1 MNLRVLL
8 ALVLVLPGCFEDI
21 TNPEP
26 QDTEGSEES
35 TAAADSTTGEPSVC
49 PEYCSL
55 MRDLC
60 TADFQQYTSDAIC
73 AAVCEAYPPGSSED
87 QLGNTAAC
95 RRFQAV
101 QASENA
107 AGFCGAAGPTGN
119 GVCGAE
125 CESFCGLAMDL
136 CTGELA
142 QWPDVPSCITDCMQ
156 FPTDAMYNASVTEGD
171 SYACRVYHLTVA
183 SLDPDVH
190 CPHIALDSVTCI

>member
-60 TADFQQYTSDAIC
+60 TADFQQYTSDAI
-73 AAVCEAYPPGSSED
+73 
-87 QLGNTAAC
+87 
-95 RRFQAV
+95 
-101 QASENA
+101 
-107 AGFCGAAGPTGN
+107 CGAAGPTGN